1 MTSHS
6 LNRLVAASFCMVIG
20 VEVVAIA
27 APDRRLVL
35 WAAGAVVAVSLL
47 SFRRLVARAGDATLA
62 DHDRGGATE
71 SLQRWLSRTQT
82 MIRWSDSTRSDW
94 DKHLRPMLARQ
105 YEMATGQ
112 RRAKDPHTYQATG
125 RMLFGDE
132 LWRWVDPENV
142 LRSRRDEPGPG
153 RTALDRILQRLE
165 QV

>member
-1 MTSHS
+1 MTAPRM
-6 LNRLVAASFCMVIG
+6 NRLVAASFSIVIA
-20 VEVVAIA
+20 VELVAIA
-27 APDRRLVL
+27 APDRRIAL

-47 SFRRLVARAGDATLA
+47 SFGRLVVGAGDGAPA
-62 DHDRGGATE
+62 DHDRGGPTE

-82 MIRWSDSTRSDW
+82 MIHWSDSTRSDW

-112 RRAKDPHTYQATG
+112 RRAKDPDSYQATG

-132 LWRWVDPENV
+132 LWCWVDPENV
-142 LRSRRDEPGPG
+142 RRSRRDEPGPG